1 MYTTTQLLYL
11 LAALM
16 GVDGH
21 VSSIAQGRNEIA
33 PTVTESVHAAV
44 NGTPI
49 TAVDGKYAIEP
60 YQSQIW
66 RSNEELIKQDLDN
79 LDQGMQCDKREDT
92 AITYENTKPII
103 IGMMKN
109 DRAWHLRGEMN
120 DVYTRQVRS
129 VDVISRLEE

>member
-21 VSSIAQGRNEIA
+21 VSSIAQVRNEIA
-33 PTVTESVHAAV
+33 PTVTESVHAPV
-44 NGTPI
+44 NGTSI
-49 TAVDGKYAIEP
+49 TAVDGKFAIEP
-60 YQSQIW
+60 YQSQMW
-66 RSNEELIKQDLDN
+66 RGSEEIIKQDRDN
-79 LDQGMQCDKREDT
+79 LDQGMQCDKHEDM

-103 IGMMKN
+103 IGMMQN
-109 DRAWHLRGEMN
+109 DRAWHLHGEVH
-120 DVYTRQVRS
+120 DAYTRQVRS